1 MTNCA
6 ASVLNSVIKMDEEDH
21 NLKARKKIDRLHDFW
36 WDKVILT
43 MIILL
48 LGVTTAQT
56 IASYVQTNTAKC
68 FVSSAE
74 FSESVQAYIDELCM
88 GEVPSYGRFF
98 QIAVYA
104 EVSLLSGLQI
114 FWIVICNGHHESFK
128 SAVSSMNLTRNA
140 TTGQFE
146 ASDLET
152 VRYLERKLG
161 SSVLFLIYIVFKLV
175 LQFIICATG
184 ISVSFIHQLQFSES
198 IVFKCT
204 NTTLNSNIQWPLS
217 NPEIY
222 CSYGELS
229 SIQYLRWFNV
239 AILTIIML
247 AILCGVLYMCFNRYW
262 LDYKT
267 VARFMRHTGLRREHY
282 VVAKTQCCYCCYP
295 RLCTIQEKKHIS
307 YDLMFQLLKLYG
319 TNYRTAGAVFS
330 ILIENHLE
338 YITEEN
344 CHPLKRKAK
353 KHELADYI
361 SGNNNHSLT
370 CMRGIIVI
378 ACMDLSAMHMY
389 RLLVQ

>member
-1 MTNCA
+1 METTTVTNGA
-6 ASVLNSVIKMDEEDH
+6 AAVLSRAIDIDKED
-21 NLKARKKIDRLHDFW
+21 NDSEARKKFNGLHDFW

-43 MIILL
+43 MIVLL
-48 LGVTTAQT
+48 LGVTTTQT
-56 IASYVQTNTAKC
+56 IVSFIQTNTVKC
-68 FVSSAE
+68 FISSVE
-74 FSESVQAYIDELCM
+74 FSESIQAYIDEFCM
-88 GEVPSYGRFF
+88 GEIPNYGRFF

-104 EVSLLSGLQI
+104 EVSLLSGLQF
-114 FWIVICNGHHESFK
+114 FWILICNGHHESFK
-128 SAVSSMNLTRNA
+128 SAVISMNLARNT

-161 SSVLFLIYIVFKLV
+161 SSILFSIYIMFKLV
-175 LQFIICATG
+175 LQFIICVIG
-184 ISVSFIHQLQFSES
+184 ISISFIHQLQFSDS
-198 IVFKCT
+198 IVFQCT
-204 NTTLNSNIQWPLS
+204 NNTRSSKMQWPLS

-239 AILTIIML
+239 VTLIAIMIAILL
-247 AILCGVLYMCFNRYW
+247 GVIYLCFNHHW

-282 VVAKTQCCYCCYP
+282 VVAKTQPCCWCYP
-295 RLCTIQEKKHIS
+295 YLCTFQETKHIS
-307 YDLMFQLLKLYG
+307 YDLMFQLLRLYG

-344 CHPLKRKAK
+344 CNPLKMESK
-353 KHELADYI
+353 KHKLATRI
-361 SGNNNHSLT
+361 SGNIF
-370 CMRGIIVI
+370 C
-378 ACMDLSAMHMY
+378 
-389 RLLVQ
+389 